1 MDLSKRE
8 YTKDVLNKKDN
19 SKVIVA
25 GWVER
30 IKLMGNLAFI
40 NLRDM
45 TGILQIVAKGFND
58 LGKLTPESVIVASG
72 TIKKGQK
79 KSGEKEL
86 ILDNYELI
94 NKAETPLPVDLVQ
107 NTTQLDKRI
116 DYRFLDTRNPKISA
130 IFKIRSEVFRI
141 VVDFFSKEGFVNIN
155 TPKITASGVESGAE
169 LFEINY
175 FNKKAYLSQSPQI
188 YKQMMVAAG
197 FERVYEIAPVFRAE
211 KSHTTRHLTEFTG
224 IDMEVGFIQ
233 DENSIMDIVENLMN
247 YVVKNIKN
255 NCKNELELLNV
266 KLEIP
271 KKIPRI
277 QMKDVKLIL
286 KKEKKNLSENDDLD
300 AESER
305 LISTI
310 FKKKYNNDFVF
321 VTDYPWTKRPF
332 YHMKPENDK
341 KGTRSFDLIWNGVE
355 VGTGAQREHRYHI
368 LKEQAKEKGIDLDK
382 IRGYAE
388 IFKFGCP
395 PHGGVGL
402 GLDRMVQCLLK
413 LENVRE
419 SILLP
424 RDTERLTP

>member
-368 LKEQAKEKGIDLDK
+368 LKEQAKEKGIDLDRIK
-382 IRGYAE
+382 GYAE

>member
-141 VVDFFSKEGFVNIN
+141 VVDFFSKEGF
-155 TPKITASGVESGAE
+155 
-169 LFEINY
+169 
-175 FNKKAYLSQSPQI
+175 
-188 YKQMMVAAG
+188 
-197 FERVYEIAPVFRAE
+197 
-211 KSHTTRHLTEFTG
+211 
-224 IDMEVGFIQ
+224 
-233 DENSIMDIVENLMN
+233 
-247 YVVKNIKN
+247 
-255 NCKNELELLNV
+255 
-266 KLEIP
+266 
-271 KKIPRI
+271 
-277 QMKDVKLIL
+277 
-286 KKEKKNLSENDDLD
+286 
-300 AESER
+300 
-305 LISTI
+305 
-310 FKKKYNNDFVF
+310 
-321 VTDYPWTKRPF
+321 
-332 YHMKPENDK
+332 
-341 KGTRSFDLIWNGVE
+341 
-355 VGTGAQREHRYHI
+355 
-368 LKEQAKEKGIDLDK
+368 
-382 IRGYAE
+382 
-388 IFKFGCP
+388 
-395 PHGGVGL
+395 
-402 GLDRMVQCLLK
+402 
-413 LENVRE
+413 
-419 SILLP
+419 
-424 RDTERLTP
+424 